1 MKKYFIAFIFICSIT
16 VFAQEDFKFEF
27 DFAQFGY
34 DSTSNYVEIYYSFP
48 QNDLTLQNENG
59 TTFVSGFLEISIE
72 DTANAIT
79 VVDNIWRVNN
89 QIDTS
94 KINSTSL
101 LGQIGFVVKK
111 GEYVC
116 KIKGFDSIDTLNSKS
131 YLEDME
137 IIPLIKK
144 NRYSISDI
152 QLASNIK
159 SENANQNSLFYKNT
173 MEVTPNPMTF
183 YSETMPVLFYYS
195 ELYNLN
201 LEKPNE
207 KLEVQKLVYNGSG
220 KLIHKKSKMIS
231 RDKKSI
237 VEAGAVNLSKYPTDS
252 YTFVVALVDTSAEG
266 GVASSKRLF
275 LYNPSIK
282 QEEDKTAENLGYI
295 GSEYGVLSDEDCD
308 IRFKQAKYIAS
319 NQEIEQY
326 ESLDSLDSKRKY
338 LYEFWLRRD
347 TNPQTAVNEFRE
359 DYLKRV
365 KLANDRYRT
374 MNKDGYRT
382 DRGRV
387 MLVYGMPDQIDR
399 YPNETNLKPY
409 ELWSYNSIEG
419 GVVFVFGDIT
429 GFSDYELLHSTARGE
444 IQDRNWQRRIS
455 AN

>member
-1 MKKYFIAFIFICSIT
+1 
-16 VFAQEDFKFEF
+16 
-27 DFAQFGY
+27 
-34 DSTSNYVEIYYSFP
+34 
-48 QNDLTLQNENG
+48 
-59 TTFVSGFLEISIE
+59 
-72 DTANAIT
+72 
-79 VVDNIWRVNN
+79 
-89 QIDTS
+89 
-94 KINSTSL
+94 
-101 LGQIGFVVKK
+101 
-111 GEYVC
+111 
-116 KIKGFDSIDTLNSKS
+116 
-131 YLEDME
+131 ME
-137 IIPLIKK
+137 IIPLMKDSS
-144 NRYSISDI
+144 YSISDI

-159 SENANQNSLFYKNT
+159 SENANKNSLFYKNT

-201 LEKPNE
+201 LESTDE
-207 KLEVQKLVYNGSG
+207 QLELQKLVYNGSG
-220 KLIHKKSKMIS
+220 KLIYKKSKMIP
-231 RDKKSI
+231 RNKKSI

-252 YTFVVALVDTSAEG
+252 YTFVVALVDTAEEG

-275 LYNPSIK
+275 LYNPTIK
-282 QEEDKTAENLGYI
+282 PEEDKSTGNLGYI
-295 GSEYGVLSDEDCD
+295 GSEYGVYSEEDCD
-308 IRFKQAKYIAS
+308 LQFRQSKYIAS

-326 ESLDSLDSKRKY
+326 ESLDSLESKRKY
-338 LYEFWLRRD
+338 LYNFWLRRD

-359 DYLKRV
+359 DYLGRV
-365 KLANDRYRT
+365 KLADDRYRT

-387 MLVYGMPDQIDR
+387 ILVYGMPDQIDR

-419 GVVFVFGDIT
+419 GVIFVFGDIT